1 MSIFKV
7 LLDLGLSKKEAN
19 VHLAILEL
27 GESGLSDI
35 ARAAKIPRTSCYGII
50 EDLIGKNYVT
60 FYVKRKK
67 KYYLA
72 EEPEKILKSLK
83 DKYSLVE
90 AALPQLKAISSKNGV
105 KPKIRFYEGEQGV
118 KQILNEIIG
127 ESKNFLAITSVDDAY
142 KIIESFED
150 FIQRRIERSLRVK
163 LLTNYSPLSL
173 KLKEKDTEELRETRF
188 VPEKFHFKSANF
200 IFGNKVAIISLKKN
214 LLGIIIEDEDIS
226 ETFRMY
232 FEAIWSCR

>member
-1 MSIFKV
+1 MSIFKN
-7 LLDLGLSKKEAN
+7 LLDLGVSKKEAN
-19 VHLAILEL
+19 VYLAILES
-27 GESGLSDI
+27 GESDLSEI
-35 ARAAKIPRTSCYGII
+35 AKVAKIPRTSCYGIV
-50 EDLIGKNYVT
+50 EDLIAKNYVT

-72 EEPEKILKSLK
+72 EA
-83 DKYSLVE
+83 V
-90 AALPQLKAISSKNGV
+90 LPQLKALSSKNGV
-105 KPKIRFYEGEQGV
+105 KPKIRFYDGEKGV

-163 LLTNYSPLSL
+163 LLTNYSSLSL
-173 KLKEKDTEELRETRF
+173 KLKEKDAEELRETRF
-188 VPEKFHFKSANF
+188 VPERFHFKSANF
-200 IFGNKVAIISLKKN
+200 IFGDKVAIVSLKKN

-226 ETFRMY
+226 ET
-232 FEAIWSCR
+232 